1 MKKQL
6 KGSLKNMLVWCV
18 FFEAVCIWL
27 ICLLIAA
34 MSEGR
39 MMMIL
44 LGLASLCSIYFALF
58 IQVNAKTFDNRI
70 DRMERKVVRFLKKI
84 SVTKKRT
91 TGREQSP
98 KRNFKVYTF
107 VRPE

>member
-1 MKKQL
+1 
-6 KGSLKNMLVWCV
+6 MLVWCV

-39 MMMIL
+39 TMMIL

-58 IQVNAKTFDNRI
+58 IQVNAQTFDDRI
-70 DRMERKVVRFLKKI
+70 DRMERKVVRFFKRI
-84 SVTKKRT
+84 SVKKRT

-98 KRNFKVYTF
+98 KRRFVVYTF
-107 VRPE
+107 TRS